1 MDTFGTAC
9 DTNNEA
15 GLCFEGC
22 LICSIFPLRVM
33 RQHRF
38 ATSTQCSLTQ
48 PLIFFPGTEEFS
60 VLPVFPGSSGNVLVS
75 DSMKSWWIKT
85 TNDAVSIVSSPWK
98 FGECLHCILQWDA
111 LWTMNLMVIRSSI
124 GRHDTAKKKVRVRR
138 GLACCGKKGMK
149 HLSSDFKLTPT
160 YCLFKF
166 FFLVDLKKNPQLHR
180 DVNKLWHKESLF
192 F

>member
-9 DTNNEA
+9 DTDNEA

-48 PLIFFPGTEEFS
+48 RLIFFPGTEEFS

-111 LWTMNLMVIRSSI
+111 RWTMNLMVIRSSI
-124 GRHDTAKKKVRVRR
+124 GRHDTAKKKWGSVGGWLVVE
-138 GLACCGKKGMK
+138 KKAWNIWAVTSNWP
-149 HLSSDFKLTPT
+149 LLIVCSS
-160 YCLFKF
+160 F
-166 FFLVDLKKNPQLHR
+166 FF
-180 DVNKLWHKESLF
+180 
-192 F
+192 